1 MSQNSIETILHLRSI
16 GFKLPQEDLD
26 RIDEWEKAQ
35 IPLEQVEVEEKQ
47 EQEEKQANIKKTTV
61 KNIVEDKT
69 E

>member
-35 IPLEQVEVEEKQ
+35 IPLEQIEE
-47 EQEEKQANIKKTTV
+47 EQEVKKFNSKINKVTSKKETI
-61 KNIVEDKT
+61 KNIVE
-69 E
+69 

>member
-35 IPLEQVEVEEKQ
+35 IPLEQVEEKQ
-47 EQEEKQANIKKTTV
+47 EQEEKQTNIKKTTV

>member
-35 IPLEQVEVEEKQ
+35 IPLEQIEE
-47 EQEEKQANIKKTTV
+47 EQEVKKFNSKIDKVTSKKETV
-61 KNIVEDKT
+61 KNIVK
-69 E
+69 

>member
-35 IPLEQVEVEEKQ
+35 IPLEQIEE
-47 EQEEKQANIKKTTV
+47 EQEVKKFNSKIDKVTSKKETI
-61 KNIVEDKT
+61 KNIVE
-69 E
+69 

>member
-35 IPLEQVEVEEKQ
+35 IPLETIEEK
-47 EQEEKQANIKKTTV
+47 EEVKKFNSKIDKVTSKKETI
-61 KNIVEDKT
+61 KNIVE
-69 E
+69 

>member
-35 IPLEQVEVEEKQ
+35 IPLEQIEE
-47 EQEEKQANIKKTTV
+47 EQEVKKFNSKIDKVTSKNETV
-61 KNIVEDKT
+61 KNIVK
-69 E
+69 

>member
-26 RIDEWEKAQ
+26 RIEEWEKAQ
-35 IPLEQVEVEEKQ
+35 IPLEQVEEEKEE
-47 EQEEKQANIKKTTV
+47 EQTNIKKTTV

>member
-35 IPLEQVEVEEKQ
+35 IPLEQVEK
-47 EQEEKQANIKKTTV
+47 EQEEKQTNTKPSQKTTV

>member
-35 IPLEQVEVEEKQ
+35 IPLETIEE
-47 EQEEKQANIKKTTV
+47 EQEVKKFNSKIDKVTSKNETI
-61 KNIVEDKT
+61 KNIIK
-69 E
+69 

>member
-35 IPLEQVEVEEKQ
+35 IPLEEIEEKK
-47 EQEEKQANIKKTTV
+47 EVKKFNSKIDKVTSKNETI
-61 KNIVEDKT
+61 KNIVE
-69 E
+69 

>member
-35 IPLEQVEVEEKQ
+35 IPLEQVEE
-47 EQEEKQANIKKTTV
+47 EQEEKETNTKPSQKTTV

>member
-26 RIDEWEKAQ
+26 RIEEWEKAQ
-35 IPLEQVEVEEKQ
+35 IPLEQVEEKQEKEEKQ
-47 EQEEKQANIKKTTV
+47 TNIKKTTV

>member
-26 RIDEWEKAQ
+26 RIEEWEKAQ
-35 IPLEQVEVEEKQ
+35 IPLEQVEEEKEEKQ
-47 EQEEKQANIKKTTV
+47 TNIKKTTV